1 MILFSC
7 QNFCQRGVENLNYH
21 QTQLKKD
28 LKIRHI
34 TMISIGGVIGAGL
47 FMGSGAVIHSA
58 GPGAIISYALAGLMV
73 VFVMRML
80 GEMASINPTS
90 GSFSTYAREAI
101 GPWAG
106 YTIGWLYWFFW
117 VIVIAIEATAGAANI
132 QYWFPTIPAWLLSLV
147 LTILL
152 TLTNVYSVKSYGE
165 FEYWFSFIKVA
176 SIILFL
182 ILGVSVILGIVPT
195 VKTPGFSNLTGHGG
209 FMPNGLSNVLLGITV
224 VIFSFMGT
232 EIVAIAAGESSEP
245 AKAVR
250 IATNSVIW
258 RILIFFIGSIAIVV
272 TLLPWN
278 SANILKSPFV
288 AVLEHVGI
296 PAAAQI
302 MNFIVLTAVLSCLNS
317 GLYTNSR
324 MLYGMAKAGDAP
336 KVFLKVNKNGVPI
349 YAVLFGTIFSYI
361 GVIFDYISPDKVF
374 LFLVNASGGIAL
386 LVYLVIAFS
395 HLRMRRRVEKTKPEA
410 LKVKMWLFPYL
421 TYLTMVGIIAILVA
435 MAFIDSLR
443 PQLLLTLLIAVL
455 VVGSFFLMRNK
466 KGNEMIVETIEKIKP

>member
-1 MILFSC
+1 M
-7 QNFCQRGVENLNYH
+7 
-21 QTQLKKD
+21 
-28 LKIRHI
+28 KIRHI

-58 GPGAIISYALAGLMV
+58 GPGAVISYALAGLLV
-73 VFVMRML
+73 IFVMRML
-80 GEMASINPTS
+80 GEMASVNPTS

-132 QYWFPTIPAWLLSLV
+132 QYWFPEMPSWLLSLI
-147 LTILL
+147 LTVLL

-165 FEYWFSFIKVA
+165 FEYWFSIIKVA
-176 SIILFL
+176 TIVLFL
-182 ILGVSVILGIVPT
+182 LLGLSVIFGIVPG
-195 VKTPGFSNLTGHGG
+195 VQSPGLSNLTGNGG
-209 FMPNGLSNVLLGITV
+209 FMPNGFGSVLLGITV

-232 EIVAIAAGESSEP
+232 EIVAVAAGESSEP
-245 AKAVR
+245 ERAVR
-250 IATNSVIW
+250 TATNSVIW
-258 RILIFFIGSIAIVV
+258 RILIFYVGSIAIVA

-336 KVFLKVNKNGVPI
+336 KIFLKLNKNGVPV
-349 YAVLFGTIFSYI
+349 YAVLCGTVFAYV
-361 GVIFDYISPDKVF
+361 GVIFNYISPDKVF
-374 LFLVNASGGIAL
+374 LFLVNSSGGIAL

-395 HLRMRRRVEKTKPEA
+395 HLRMRRTVEKTNPDA
-410 LKVKMWLFPYL
+410 LKVKMWLYPYL
-421 TYLTMVGIIAILVA
+421 TYVTILGIVAVLVA
-435 MAFIDSLR
+435 MIFIDSLR
-443 PQLLLTLLIAVL
+443 TQVLLTLLIAVL
-455 VVGSFFLMRNK
+455 VVGSYFLLHPK
-466 KGNEMIVETIEKIKP
+466 KTNVLPLDSEDSSIKS

>member
-1 MILFSC
+1 M
-7 QNFCQRGVENLNYH
+7 EN
-21 QTQLKKD
+21 QQLKKD

-58 GPGAIISYALAGLMV
+58 GPGAIISYALAGLLV
-73 VFVMRML
+73 IFVMRML
-80 GEMASINPTS
+80 GEMASVNPTS

-132 QYWFPTIPAWLLSLV
+132 QYWFPEMPSWLLSLI
-147 LTILL
+147 LTVLL

-165 FEYWFSFIKVA
+165 FEYWFSIIKVA
-176 SIILFL
+176 TIVLFL
-182 ILGVSVILGIVPT
+182 LLGLSVIFGIVPG
-195 VKTPGFSNLTGHGG
+195 VQSPGLSNLIGHGG
-209 FMPNGLSNVLLGITV
+209 FMPNGFGSVLLGITV

-232 EIVAIAAGESSEP
+232 EIVAVAAGESSEP
-245 AKAVR
+245 ARAVR
-250 IATNSVIW
+250 TATNSVIW
-258 RILIFFIGSIAIVV
+258 RILIFYVGSIAVV
-272 TLLPWN
+272 ATLLPWN
-278 SANILKSPFV
+278 SANLLKSPFV

-324 MLYGMAKAGDAP
+324 MLYGMAKTGDAP
-336 KVFLKVNKNGVPI
+336 KIFLKLNKNGVPV
-349 YAVLFGTIFSYI
+349 YAVLCGTVFAYV
-361 GVIFDYISPDKVF
+361 GVVFNYISPDKVF
-374 LFLVNASGGIAL
+374 LFLVNSSGGIAL

-395 HLRMRRRVEKTKPEA
+395 HLRMRRTVEKTNPDA
-410 LKVKMWLFPYL
+410 LKVKMWLYPYL
-421 TYLTMVGIIAILVA
+421 TYVTILGIVAVLVA
-435 MAFIDSLR
+435 MIFIDSLR
-443 PQLLLTLLIAVL
+443 TQVLLTLLIAVL
-455 VVGSFFLMRNK
+455 VVGSYFLLHPK
-466 KGNEMIVETIEKIKP
+466 KTNVLPLDSEDSSIKS

>member
-1 MILFSC
+1 
-7 QNFCQRGVENLNYH
+7 
-21 QTQLKKD
+21 
-28 LKIRHI
+28 
-34 TMISIGGVIGAGL
+34 MISIGGVIGAGL

-58 GPGAIISYALAGLMV
+58 GPGSIISYGLAGLIV
-73 VFVMRML
+73 IFVMRML
-80 GEMASINPTS
+80 GEMASVHPTS

-132 QYWFPTIPAWLLSLV
+132 QYWFPDMPAWLLSLV
-147 LTILL
+147 LTVLL
-152 TLTNVYSVKSYGE
+152 TLTNIYSVKSYGE
-165 FEYWFSFIKVA
+165 FEYWFSMIKVA
-176 SIILFL
+176 TIIAFL
-182 ILGVSVILGIVPT
+182 ILGLSVIFGVVPGIDS
-195 VKTPGFSNLTGHGG
+195 PGVSNLSGHGG
-209 FMPNGLSNVLLGITV
+209 FIPNGIGTVLLGITV

-232 EIVAIAAGESSEP
+232 EIVAVAAGESSEP
-245 AKAVR
+245 EKAVR

-258 RILIFFIGSIAIVV
+258 RILVFYIGSIAIVV
-272 TLLPWN
+272 TLLPWDSTN
-278 SANILKSPFV
+278 LLKSPFV

-324 MLYGMAKAGDAP
+324 MLYGMAKVGDAP
-336 KVFLKVNKNGVPI
+336 KLFLKLNKNGVPV
-349 YAVLFGTIFSYI
+349 YAVLFGTIFAYI
-361 GVIFDYISPDKVF
+361 GVIFNYISPDKVF

-395 HLRMRRRVEKTKPEA
+395 HLRMRRKVEQTNPER

-421 TYLTMVGIIAILVA
+421 TYVTILGIVAILIA
-435 MAFIDSLR
+435 MTFIDSMR
-443 PQLLLTLLIAVL
+443 SQVTLTLLIAVL
-455 VVGSFFLMRNK
+455 VVGSFFLKRNK
-466 KGNEMIVETIEKIKP
+466 QGKVSKSETHDSEAV

>member
-1 MILFSC
+1 M
-7 QNFCQRGVENLNYH
+7 EN
-21 QTQLKKD
+21 QQLKKD

-58 GPGAIISYALAGLMV
+58 GPGAVISYALAGLLV
-73 VFVMRML
+73 IFVMRML
-80 GEMASINPTS
+80 GEMASVNPTS

-132 QYWFPTIPAWLLSLV
+132 QYWFPELPSWLLSLI
-147 LTILL
+147 LTVLL

-165 FEYWFSFIKVA
+165 FEYWFSIIKVA
-176 SIILFL
+176 TIVLFL
-182 ILGVSVILGIVPT
+182 LLGLSVIFGIVPG
-195 VKTPGFSNLTGHGG
+195 VQSPGLSNLTGHGG
-209 FMPNGLSNVLLGITV
+209 FMPNGFGSVLLGITV

-232 EIVAIAAGESSEP
+232 EIVAVAAGESSEP
-245 AKAVR
+245 ARAVR
-250 IATNSVIW
+250 TATNSVIW
-258 RILIFFIGSIAIVV
+258 RILIFYVGSIAVV
-272 TLLPWN
+272 ATLLPWN
-278 SANILKSPFV
+278 SANLLKSPFV

-336 KVFLKVNKNGVPI
+336 KIFLKLNKNGVPV
-349 YAVLFGTIFSYI
+349 YAVLCGTVFAYV
-361 GVIFDYISPDKVF
+361 GVVFNYISPDKVF
-374 LFLVNASGGIAL
+374 LFLVNSSGGIAL

-395 HLRMRRRVEKTKPEA
+395 HLRMRRTVEKTNPDA
-410 LKVKMWLFPYL
+410 LKVKMWLYPYL
-421 TYLTMVGIIAILVA
+421 TYVTILGIVAVLVA
-435 MAFIDSLR
+435 MIFIDSLR
-443 PQLLLTLLIAVL
+443 TQVLLTLLIAAL
-455 VVGSFFLMRNK
+455 VVGSYFLLHPK
-466 KGNEMIVETIEKIKP
+466 KTSTLPLDSEDSSVKS

>member
-1 MILFSC
+1 M
-7 QNFCQRGVENLNYH
+7 EN
-21 QTQLKKD
+21 QQLKKD

-58 GPGAIISYALAGLMV
+58 GPGAIISYALAGLLV
-73 VFVMRML
+73 IFVMRML
-80 GEMASINPTS
+80 GEMASVNPTS

-132 QYWFPTIPAWLLSLV
+132 QYWFPELPSWLLSLI
-147 LTILL
+147 LTVLL

-165 FEYWFSFIKVA
+165 FEYWFSIIKVA
-176 SIILFL
+176 TIVLFL
-182 ILGVSVILGIVPT
+182 LLGLSVIFGIVPG
-195 VKTPGFSNLTGHGG
+195 VQSPGLSNLTGHGG
-209 FMPNGLSNVLLGITV
+209 FMPNGFGSVLLGITV

-232 EIVAIAAGESSEP
+232 EIVAVAAGESSEP
-245 AKAVR
+245 ARAVR
-250 IATNSVIW
+250 TATNSVIW
-258 RILIFFIGSIAIVV
+258 RILIFYVGSIAVV
-272 TLLPWN
+272 ATLLPWN
-278 SANILKSPFV
+278 SANLLKSPFV

-336 KVFLKVNKNGVPI
+336 KIFLKLNKNGVPV
-349 YAVLFGTIFSYI
+349 YAVLYGTVFAYV
-361 GVIFDYISPDKVF
+361 GVVFNYISPDKVF
-374 LFLVNASGGIAL
+374 LFLVNSSGGIAL

-395 HLRMRRRVEKTKPEA
+395 HLRMRRTVEKTNPDA
-410 LKVKMWLFPYL
+410 LKVKMWLYPYL
-421 TYLTMVGIIAILVA
+421 TYVTILGIVAVLVA
-435 MAFIDSLR
+435 MIFIDSLR
-443 PQLLLTLLIAVL
+443 PQVLLTLLIAAL
-455 VVGSFFLMRNK
+455 VVGSYFLLHPK
-466 KGNEMIVETIEKIKP
+466 KTSTLPLDSEDSSVKS

>member
-1 MILFSC
+1 
-7 QNFCQRGVENLNYH
+7 
-21 QTQLKKD
+21 
-28 LKIRHI
+28 
-34 TMISIGGVIGAGL
+34 MISIGGVIGAGL

-58 GPGAIISYALAGLMV
+58 GPGAVISYALAGLLV
-73 VFVMRML
+73 IFVMRML
-80 GEMASINPTS
+80 GEMASVNPTS

-132 QYWFPTIPAWLLSLV
+132 QYWFPEMPSWLLSLI
-147 LTILL
+147 LTVLL

-165 FEYWFSFIKVA
+165 FEYWFSIIKVA
-176 SIILFL
+176 TIVLFL
-182 ILGVSVILGIVPT
+182 LLGLSVIFGIVPG
-195 VKTPGFSNLTGHGG
+195 VQSPGLSNLTGNGG
-209 FMPNGLSNVLLGITV
+209 FMPNGFGSVLLGITV

-232 EIVAIAAGESSEP
+232 EIVAVAAGESSEP
-245 AKAVR
+245 ERAVR
-250 IATNSVIW
+250 TATNSVIW
-258 RILIFFIGSIAIVV
+258 RILIFYVGSIAIVA

-336 KVFLKVNKNGVPI
+336 KIFLKLNKNGVPV
-349 YAVLFGTIFSYI
+349 YAVLCGTVFAYV
-361 GVIFDYISPDKVF
+361 GVIFNYISPDKVF
-374 LFLVNASGGIAL
+374 LFLVNSSGGIAL

-395 HLRMRRRVEKTKPEA
+395 HLRMRRTVEKTNPDA
-410 LKVKMWLFPYL
+410 LKVKMWLYPYL
-421 TYLTMVGIIAILVA
+421 TYVTILGIVAVLVA
-435 MAFIDSLR
+435 MIFIDSLR
-443 PQLLLTLLIAVL
+443 PQVLLTLLIAVL
-455 VVGSFFLMRNK
+455 VVGSYFLLHPK
-466 KGNEMIVETIEKIKP
+466 KTNVLPLDSEDSSIKS

>member
-1 MILFSC
+1 M
-7 QNFCQRGVENLNYH
+7 EN
-21 QTQLKKD
+21 QQLKKD

-58 GPGAIISYALAGLMV
+58 GPGAVISYALAGLLV
-73 VFVMRML
+73 IFVMRML
-80 GEMASINPTS
+80 GEMASVNPTS

-132 QYWFPTIPAWLLSLV
+132 QYWFPEMPSWLLSLI
-147 LTILL
+147 LTVLL

-165 FEYWFSFIKVA
+165 FEYWFSIIKVA
-176 SIILFL
+176 TIVLFL
-182 ILGVSVILGIVPT
+182 LLGLSVIFGIVPG
-195 VKTPGFSNLTGHGG
+195 VQSPGLSNLTGHGG
-209 FMPNGLSNVLLGITV
+209 FMPNGFGSVLLGITV

-232 EIVAIAAGESSEP
+232 EIVAVAAGESSEP
-245 AKAVR
+245 ARAVR
-250 IATNSVIW
+250 TATNSVIW
-258 RILIFFIGSIAIVV
+258 RILIFYVGSIAVV
-272 TLLPWN
+272 ATLLPWN
-278 SANILKSPFV
+278 SANLLKSPFV

-336 KVFLKVNKNGVPI
+336 KIFLKLNKNGVPV
-349 YAVLFGTIFSYI
+349 YAVLCGTVFAYV
-361 GVIFDYISPDKVF
+361 GVVFNYISPDKVF
-374 LFLVNASGGIAL
+374 LFLVNSSGGIAL

-395 HLRMRRRVEKTKPEA
+395 HLRMRRTVEKTNPDA
-410 LKVKMWLFPYL
+410 LKVKMWLYPYL
-421 TYLTMVGIIAILVA
+421 TYVTILGIVAVLVA
-435 MAFIDSLR
+435 MIFIDSLR
-443 PQLLLTLLIAVL
+443 TQVLLTLLIAAL
-455 VVGSFFLMRNK
+455 VVGSYFLLHPK
-466 KGNEMIVETIEKIKP
+466 KTSTLPLDSEDSSVKS

>member
-1 MILFSC
+1 MQTTRKRCGTL
-7 QNFCQRGVENLNYH
+7 NHKENH
-21 QTQLKKD
+21 LKKD

-58 GPGAIISYALAGLMV
+58 GPGSLVSYALAGLLV

-80 GEMASINPTS
+80 GEMASLNPTS

-106 YTIGWLYWFFW
+106 YAIGWLYWFFW

-132 QYWFPTIPAWLLSLV
+132 QYWFPDIPAWLLSLV
-147 LTILL
+147 LTVLL
-152 TLTNVYSVKSYGE
+152 TLTNIYSVKSFGE
-165 FEYWFSFIKVA
+165 FEYWFSLIKVVT
-176 SIILFL
+176 IILFL
-182 ILGVSVILGIVPT
+182 GLGLFVIFGLVPG
-195 VKTPGFSNLTGHGG
+195 VEAPGLSNLTGNGG
-209 FMPNGLSNVLLGITV
+209 FMPHGVGAILLGITV

-232 EIVAIAAGESSEP
+232 EIVAVAAGESAEP
-245 AKAVR
+245 SKAVR

-258 RILIFFIGSIAIVV
+258 RILVFYIGSIAVVV

-278 SANILKSPFV
+278 SANLLKSPFV

-296 PAAAQI
+296 PAGAQI
-302 MNFIVLTAVLSCLNS
+302 LNFIVLTAVLSCLNS

-324 MLYGMAKAGDAP
+324 MLYGMAKTGDAP
-336 KVFLKVNKNGVPI
+336 KAFLKLNKNGVPVR
-349 YAVLFGTIFSYI
+349 AVLFGTFFAYI
-361 GVIFDYISPDKVF
+361 AVIFNYISPDEVF

-395 HLRMRRRVEKTKPEA
+395 HLKMRQRVERQNPE
-410 LKVKMWLFPYL
+410 LLQVKMWLFPYL
-421 TYLTMVGIIAILVA
+421 TYVTIAGILAILIA
-435 MAFIDSLR
+435 MAFIDSMRL
-443 PQLLLTLLIAVL
+443 QVALTMLIAAL
-455 VVGSFFLMRNK
+455 IVGSYVFVRKNK
-466 KGNEMIVETIEKIKP
+466 AGKVNVSNEEIINT